1 MKHLR
6 VIHIIGMAGWLG
18 AAALAGCA
26 SDGPTVTVTNP
37 SDLDRTGEMVEL
49 PFARLSAR
57 HGLKPGGFVI
67 RNEKGKEIPYQHMAG
82 DKVIFPVNLQARG
95 RAVYTVEAGQ
105 PAPVSAIACGRQYPE
120 RLDDIAWEN
129 DKSGYRAYGPALQ
142 QTGERAYGYDIMV
155 KNVSTPVLEQRYA
168 MELDATARKQI
179 ADWRKAGEKDKA
191 DSLAR
196 AISYHVDHGNGMDC
210 YAVGPTLGGGTAA
223 LWTDSAIVYPYCYKE
238 YEIVDKNYAR
248 TFDISEDIIK
258 EKEAATRGHIIFP
271 PDEMKILW
279 DNVDKIRFVDWILI
293 QCYMGWRP
301 QELATLQLADVN
313 LDEWYM
319 VAGMKTDAGKNRMVP
334 IHTKIQSLVKRNYDY
349 AVSLGSDALFNDP
362 TATKGGMKITYD
374 KYAGRFDKVMA
385 ALKLNPEHR
394 PHDPRMTFITMAKKA
409 GIDPMVVKRLAGHR
423 INDVTEAVYTVRD
436 LEWLRSDIEK
446 IP

>member
-1 MKHLR
+1 MKLPNGYGSVTKLSGNRRKPYLAR
-6 VIHIIGMAGWLG
+6 VTLGWITNEQTGKTTQNRVPIGTYKTKKEALQ
-18 AAALAGCA
+18 ALAEYGA
-26 SDGPTVTVTNP
+26 NPYDIQNNNLTLAELYQKWTEAYFPTLSGESSTRTITSAWKYCHPLYKMRVK
-37 SDLDRTGEMVEL
+37 DLR
-49 PFARLSAR
+49 AR
-57 HGLKPGGFVI
+57 HI
-67 RNEKGKEIPYQHMAG
+67 KGIMEDGYI
-82 DKVIFPVNLQARG
+82 ISSRG
-95 RAVYTVEAGQ
+95 KNAGQ
-105 PAPVSAIACGRQYPE
+105 KVMASPGVKARIKSMFNLM
-120 RLDDIAWEN
+120 LD
-129 DKSGYRAYGPALQ
+129 YAL
-142 QTGERAYGYDIMV
+142 
-155 KNVSTPVLEQRYA
+155 
-168 MELDATARKQI
+168 
-179 ADWRKAGEKDKA
+179 
-191 DSLAR
+191 
-196 AISYHVDHGNGMDC
+196 
-210 YAVGPTLGGGTAA
+210 
-223 LWTDSAIVYPYCYKE
+223 E

-334 IHTKIQSLVKRNYDY
+334 IHTKIQPLVKRNYDY

-409 GIDPMVVKRLAGHR
+409 GIDPMVVKRLAGQR

>member
-1 MKHLR
+1 MKLPNGYGSVTKLSGNRRKPYLAR
-6 VIHIIGMAGWLG
+6 VTLGWITNEQTGKTTQNRVPIGTYKTKKEALQ
-18 AAALAGCA
+18 ALAEYGA
-26 SDGPTVTVTNP
+26 NPYDIQNNNLTLAELYQKWTEAYFPTLSGESSTRTITSAWKYCHPLYKMRVK
-37 SDLDRTGEMVEL
+37 DLR
-49 PFARLSAR
+49 AR
-57 HGLKPGGFVI
+57 HI
-67 RNEKGKEIPYQHMAG
+67 KGIMEDGYI
-82 DKVIFPVNLQARG
+82 ISSRG
-95 RAVYTVEAGQ
+95 KNAGQ
-105 PAPVSAIACGRQYPE
+105 KVMASPGVKARIKSMFNLM
-120 RLDDIAWEN
+120 LD
-129 DKSGYRAYGPALQ
+129 YAL
-142 QTGERAYGYDIMV
+142 
-155 KNVSTPVLEQRYA
+155 
-168 MELDATARKQI
+168 
-179 ADWRKAGEKDKA
+179 
-191 DSLAR
+191 
-196 AISYHVDHGNGMDC
+196 
-210 YAVGPTLGGGTAA
+210 
-223 LWTDSAIVYPYCYKE
+223 E

-334 IHTKIQSLVKRNYDY
+334 IHTKIQPLVKRNYDY

-409 GIDPMVVKRLAGHR
+409 GIVPMVVKRLAGHR